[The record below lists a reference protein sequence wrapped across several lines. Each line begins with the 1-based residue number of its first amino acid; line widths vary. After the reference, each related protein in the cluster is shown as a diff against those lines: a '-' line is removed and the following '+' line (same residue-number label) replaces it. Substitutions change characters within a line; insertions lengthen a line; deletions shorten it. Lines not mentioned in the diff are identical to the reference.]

1 MNLSHAN
8 QFTKCT
14 GTGSR
19 IVAQSWHE
27 DLRSVLPHR
36 QGLRDPRRAVDTDH
50 PSQPLPGLH
59 DLQRDRR
66 GGAATLSRAT
76 DQAAARARAC
86 RGDRHQ
92 SQTGWARLCVR
103 ADRSRLGT
111 RERTA
116 RHGGWADKW
125 MDVTFQH
132 SDPDVV
138 LWSWC
143 QTFWRAEEL
152 PDGRV
157 VVRFDFQREGR
168 RVRLWLL
175 VHDKEVE
182 ICRRRPGFEEDLIVA
197 IVDPHVFAKWHLGLV
212 GWDGVLR
219 SGGVRMEGRKDL
231 ARALPTW
238 NAAPQAHKQRRIEK
252 GHAGGGYPGG
262 VRIPGDPYSGR
273 HG

>member
-1 MNLSHAN
+1 MKTYGQFCPIARASEILAERWTPIILRNL
-8 QFTKCT
+8 FLGCT
-14 GTGSR
+14 TFNEIAAG
-19 IVAQSWHE
+19 A
-27 DLRSVLPHR
+27 
-36 QGLRDPRRAVDTDH
+36 
-50 PSQPLPGLH
+50 PL
-59 DLQRDRR
+59 
-66 GGAATLSRAT
+66 LSRALLT
-76 DQAAARARAC
+76 KRLRELERAGVIDINPKPDGHGCVYEPTEA
-86 RGDRHQ
+86 
-92 SQTGWARLCVR
+92 GWELENVLHAM
-103 ADRSRLGT
+103 
-111 RERTA
+111 
-116 RHGGWADKW
+116 GGWADKW

-238 NAAPQAHKQRRIEK
+238 NAAPQAHKQRRIDK